1 MTGAPLAVARRH
13 YRQAAKL
20 TEPVA
25 AHGSR
30 WEAGRARLGAAIDG
44 IAAVQ
49 EGIHLAQRQWLF
61 DHRLAVA
68 AVDVQRSHAALALQF
83 PQFARQVASFADS
96 PLSLPETVIASG
108 DLYPGQDLPP
118 ALHSNTAAF
127 HAGDILFAAA
137 HLPRTDALCEIG
149 AGHGAAARLWLRNPV
164 RRPRLYILLDFPE
177 SLFFAELFLRLELP
191 EAEHRYLLSAA
202 DATGLAE
209 AGADRRPVIAYL
221 PVALATAIADLPLDA
236 VLNSAG
242 FQEFGPDWLAFYRD
256 LLDGMRC
263 DRLVSH
269 NLCLAPVGHVPD
281 RVNPF
286 APLLGPRWRPGTIHV
301 QPPLDVVQSIRF
313 AAQILFLRHDT
324 EPGDLFGRLLHGAAE
339 TGFDHAALIRLLYL
353 VPAEAPDDW
362 LHRFVYDGL
371 RFLGYLPTEILFL
384 LQRHRDRAAAGGRSL
399 SPGLQQVLDSLQADA
414 ARMQEAADAARAQD
428 GPPAG

>member
-1 MTGAPLAVARRH
+1 MAAVRAAGGTISYDPNLRLALWPFDKARTAIHAAMAEADIALPGLDDARR
-13 YRQAAKL
+13 L
-20 TEPVA
+20 T
-25 AHGSR
+25 G
-30 WEAGRARLGAAIDG
+30 
-44 IAAVQ
+44 
-49 EGIHLAQRQWLF
+49 
-61 DHRLAVA
+61 
-68 AVDVQRSHAALALQF
+68 LQ
-83 PQFARQVASFADS
+83 D
-96 PLSLPETVIASG
+96 
-108 DLYPGQDLPP
+108 
-118 ALHSNTAAF
+118 
-127 HAGDILFAAA
+127 
-137 HLPRTDALCEIG
+137 
-149 AGHGAAARLWLRNPV
+149 
-164 RRPRLYILLDFPE
+164 
-177 SLFFAELFLRLELP
+177 P
-191 EAEHRYLLSAA
+191 EA
-202 DATGLAE
+202 
-209 AGADRRPVIAYL
+209 I
-221 PVALATAIADLPLDA
+221 
-236 VLNSAG
+236 
-242 FQEFGPDWLAFYRD
+242 LAFYRD